1 MTDFQVLYQ
10 KSDVKEFRAYVLKDQ
25 QEQLWEKYAALN
37 KLASQPNI
45 VFAGDSIT
53 EFFPVHEMLQ
63 SELKLYNRGI
73 HGINSLQLLDHIDS
87 QILDLKPSKVF
98 LLIGVND
105 LKNRQPEE
113 VCETVREIIDKI
125 QQKLPETQIFLLS
138 VFPMNESSEFVRTP
152 SLRSN
157 KSISIL
163 NEHLSHLASDKV
175 KWLDV
180 HDLLCD
186 ESGQLCRDLTV
197 DGLHLTIDGYAI
209 ISKIIQQYL

>member
-73 HGINSLQLLDHIDS
+73 HGINSLQLLEHLNT
-87 QILDLKPSKVF
+87 QVLDLKPSKVV

-105 LKNRQPEE
+105 LKTRQPEE
-113 VCETVREIIDKI
+113 VRETIETIIATI
-125 QQKLPETQIFLLS
+125 QQKLPETQIILLS
-138 VFPMNESSEFVRTP
+138 VFPMNESPRFVRTP
-152 SLRSN
+152 SHRN
-157 KSISIL
+157 NDSINRL
-163 NEHLSHLASDKV
+163 NALLS
-175 KWLDV
+175 
-180 HDLLCD
+180 DLSGDGVTYLNLHGALCD
-186 ESGQLCRDLTV
+186 ESGELPLNRTV
-197 DGLHLTIDGYAI
+197 DGLHLNVDGYRVVSEILSA
-209 ISKIIQQYL
+209 YL

>member
-1 MTDFQVLYQ
+1 M
-10 KSDVKEFRAYVLKDQ
+10 
-25 QEQLWEKYAALN
+25 
-37 KLASQPNI
+37 
-45 VFAGDSIT
+45 
-53 EFFPVHEMLQ
+53 
-63 SELKLYNRGI
+63 
-73 HGINSLQLLDHIDS
+73 
-87 QILDLKPSKVF
+87 
-98 LLIGVND
+98 LIGVND

-138 VFPMNESSEFVRTP
+138 VFPMNESPEFVRTP

-163 NEHLSHLASDKV
+163 NKFLSHLASDKV
-175 KWLDV
+175 KWVDV

-197 DGLHLTIDGYAI
+197 DGLHLTIDGYTI

>member
-25 QEQLWEKYAALN
+25 QKQLWEKYAALN

-113 VCETVREIIDKI
+113 VCETVHEIIDKI

-138 VFPMNESSEFVRTP
+138 VFPMNESPEFVRTP

-163 NEHLSHLASDKV
+163 NKFLSHLASDKV

-197 DGLHLTIDGYAI
+197 DGLHLTIDGYTI

>member
-125 QQKLPETQIFLLS
+125 
-138 VFPMNESSEFVRTP
+138 
-152 SLRSN
+152 
-157 KSISIL
+157 
-163 NEHLSHLASDKV
+163 
-175 KWLDV
+175 
-180 HDLLCD
+180 
-186 ESGQLCRDLTV
+186 
-197 DGLHLTIDGYAI
+197 
-209 ISKIIQQYL
+209 

>member
-1 MTDFQVLYQ
+1 MSKIL
-10 KSDVKEFRAYVLKDQ
+10 ELMLKDQ

-73 HGINSLQLLDHIDS
+73 HGINSLQLLEHLNT
-87 QILDLKPSKVF
+87 QVLDLKPSKVV

-105 LKNRQPEE
+105 LKTRQPEE
-113 VCETVREIIDKI
+113 VRETIETIIATI
-125 QQKLPETQIFLLS
+125 QQKLPETQIILLS
-138 VFPMNESSEFVRTP
+138 VFPMNESPEFVRTP

-163 NEHLSHLASDKV
+163 NKFLSHLASDKV
-175 KWLDV
+175 KWVDV

-197 DGLHLTIDGYAI
+197 DGLHLTIDGYTI

>member
-10 KSDVKEFRAYVLKDQ
+10 KDDVKEFRAYVLKDQ
-25 QEQLWEKYAALN
+25 QEQLWEKYTALN

-63 SELKLYNRGI
+63 SDLKVYNRGI
-73 HGINSLQLLDHIDS
+73 HGINSLQLLEHIDS
-87 QILDLKPSKVF
+87 QILDLQPSKVF
-98 LLIGVND
+98 LLVGVND

-113 VCETVREIIDKI
+113 VCEAVCEIIDKI
-125 QQKLPETQIFLLS
+125 HQKLPETQIFLLS
-138 VFPMNESSEFVRTP
+138 VFPMNESPEFVRTP
-152 SLRSN
+152 SLRNN

-163 NEHLSHLASDKV
+163 NELLSHLASDKV
-175 KWLDV
+175 KWVDV

-186 ESGQLCRDLTV
+186 ESGQLRRDLTV

-209 ISKIIQQYL
+209 ISKVIQHYL